1 MSNDPS
7 PLGGEVARAARA
19 FSANSSV
26 QQALAGLSADSGVKA
41 AAMKIAK
48 AATGNGDFQRQIADL
63 KRVTDQ
69 MTLAPTVDVHAITV
83 GISDAERERRR
94 SPIETRDA
102 MVQMNH
108 QLEEQL
114 GLVTE
119 QLGLI
124 LTTTERRDRWMIGLT
139 AAVVVVAVL
148 TLIVIVAL
156 A

>member
-1 MSNDPS
+1 
-7 PLGGEVARAARA
+7 
-19 FSANSSV
+19 
-26 QQALAGLSADSGVKA
+26 
-41 AAMKIAK
+41 MKIAK

-69 MTLAPTVDVHAITV
+69 MTLALTVDVHAITV